1 MRTDLVRR
9 VISGPT
15 MGTRYSAV
23 FFAPMTLDLSVVH
36 AALQMAVDSVDGQMS
51 TWKPQ
56 SDLMRLNRAAV
67 GTWMDLPKELG
78 TVLAAALEIGRLSD
92 GTFDV
97 GVGDLVTAWGFGAA
111 AGTTDRQTITAAG
124 AAQHLPAHLVLEL
137 DEAGQRVRKHAQV
150 TLDLSA
156 IAKGYGVDELARVLE
171 RFGIASYLVSIDGE
185 LRAGQVKPNGS
196 AWRVA
201 LESPEFGHRRG
212 AGVIE
217 IADAA
222 LATSGDYRHFVERDD
237 VRFGHTMDPRQR
249 VPLSH
254 GPASVTV
261 RAATAMQADA
271 WATALM
277 VLGRERGS
285 EIAATQGLEALF
297 VERDADTGS
306 SDVKPV
312 HQLPNL

>member
-23 FFAPMTLDLSVVH
+23 FFAPPTIDLSVVQ
-36 AALQMAVDSVDGQMS
+36 AALQEAVDTVDGQMS

-67 GTWMDLPKELG
+67 GTWMDLPKELA
-78 TVLAAALEIGRLSD
+78 TVLAAALEVGRLSD
-92 GTFDV
+92 GAFDI

-111 AGTTDRQTITAAG
+111 AGTMDRRAIAAAG
-124 AAQHLPAHLVLEL
+124 AAQHVPAHLALEL
-137 DEAGQRVRKHAQV
+137 DEAGERVRKHAQV

-156 IAKGYGVDELARVLE
+156 IAKGYGVDEMARVLE
-171 RFGIASYLVSIDGE
+171 RLDVASYLVSIDGE
-185 LRAGQVKPNGS
+185 LRAGQVKPDGS

-201 LESPEFGHRRG
+201 VESPEFGHRRG

-222 LATSGDYRHFVERDD
+222 LATSGDYRHFVERDG
-237 VRFGHTMDPRQR
+237 VCFGHTMDPRQR
-249 VPLSH
+249 VPVSH

-261 RAATAMQADA
+261 RAATAMHADA

-285 EIAATQGLEALF
+285 EVAATQGLEALF
-297 VERDADTGS
+297 AEREADARSPDIDRWT
-306 SDVKPV
+306 PA
-312 HQLPNL
+312 PR

>member
-23 FFAPMTLDLSVVH
+23 FFAPIALDLSVLP
-36 AALQMAVDSVDGQMS
+36 AALEAVVDTVDRQMS
-51 TWKPQ
+51 TWKPE

-67 GTWMDLPKELG
+67 GRWVDLPYEVA

-92 GTFDV
+92 GAFDI

-111 AGTTDRQTITAAG
+111 AGTTDRRAIAAPG
-124 AAQHLPAHLVLEL
+124 AAQRLPAHLALEL

-171 RFGIASYLVSIDGE
+171 RFGVTSYLVSIDGE
-185 LRAGQVKPNGS
+185 LRAGQGKPDGS

-201 LESPEFGHRRG
+201 LESPEFGHRRA

-217 IADAA
+217 IADVA
-222 LATSGDYRHFVERDD
+222 LATSGDYRHFVERDG
-237 VRFGHTMDPRQR
+237 VRFGHTMDPRR
-249 VPLSH
+249 RIRLGH

-277 VLGRERGS
+277 VLGPERGS
-285 EIAATQGLEALF
+285 EVASAQGLDVLFAEREA
-297 VERDADTGS
+297 DARSLTS
-306 SDVKPV
+306 TA
-312 HQLPNL
+312 

>member
-23 FFAPMTLDLSVVH
+23 FFAPTTIDLSVVH
-36 AALQMAVDSVDGQMS
+36 TALQEALDTVDGQMS
-51 TWKPQ
+51 SWKPQ

-67 GTWMDLPKELG
+67 GTWIDLPKELG
-78 TVLAAALEIGRLSD
+78 TVLAAALEVGRLSD
-92 GTFDV
+92 GAFDI

-111 AGTTDRQTITAAG
+111 AGTTDRRAIAAAG
-124 AAQHLPAHLVLEL
+124 TAQHVPAHLALEL
-137 DEAGQRVRKHAQV
+137 DEAGERVRNHAEV

-156 IAKGYGVDELARVLE
+156 IAKGYGVDEMARVLE
-171 RFGIASYLVSIDGE
+171 RLDVASYLVSIDGE
-185 LRAGQVKPNGS
+185 LRAGQVKPDGS

-201 LESPEFGHRRG
+201 VESPEYGHRRG

-222 LATSGDYRHFVERDD
+222 LATSGDYRHFVERDG
-237 VRFGHTMDPRQR
+237 VCFGHTMDPRQR
-249 VPLSH
+249 VPVSH

-277 VLGRERGS
+277 VLGPERGS
-285 EIAATQGLEALF
+285 EVASAQGLEVLF
-297 VERDADTGS
+297 AEREADARSLEVEPD
-306 SDVKPV
+306 
-312 HQLPNL
+312 HQLPSP